1 MDGNRIDAHVRHA
14 TLVIVGAGFSGTAL
28 ALALLRDPPAA
39 TCTIVQV
46 RETVDL
52 GGLDPEAIVTPGIF
66 VHRVVRVPASALAE
80 PQAAG

>member
-1 MDGNRIDAHVRHA
+1 MASAAH
-14 TLVIVGAGFSGTAL
+14 
-28 ALALLRDPPAA
+28 
-39 TCTIVQV
+39 CTIVQV

-66 VHRVVRVPASALAE
+66 VHRVVRVPSGTLAK